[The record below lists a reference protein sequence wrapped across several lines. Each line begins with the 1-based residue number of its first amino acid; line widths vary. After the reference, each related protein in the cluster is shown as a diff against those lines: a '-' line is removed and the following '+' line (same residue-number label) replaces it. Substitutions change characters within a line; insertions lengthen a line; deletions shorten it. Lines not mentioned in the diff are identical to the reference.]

1 MIEVEIVGVRIEL
14 PSNQPLVL
22 LREIHGERHVPI
34 WIGTPEASAI
44 ALAQQGVVP
53 PRPMTHDLLVD
64 VVESLGHSVV
74 SVNIVAVE
82 DNIFYGQ
89 LQFENGTTVSSRASD
104 ALAIAL
110 RAKCRIWCADSVMD
124 EAGVRITEHDEG
136 EDTEPGPTVDEEREL
151 RRSGSSSMTL
161 SRKILTA
168 EVSLRFMLRL
178 KVSTRPSE
186 APEIFDLGSQQA

>member
-136 EDTEPGPTVDEEREL
+136 RTLTRAPPWTRNANCGASV
-151 RRSGSSSMTL
+151 SSWTMWSPKT
-161 SRKILTA
+161 LTA
-168 EVSLRFMLRL
+168 EVTLRL
-178 KVSTRPSE
+178 KLSLKVPTR
-186 APEIFDLGSQQA
+186 LRQAA

>member
-22 LREIHGERHVPI
+22 LREINGERHVPI

-64 VVESLGHSVV
+64 IVESLGHSII

-89 LQFENGTTVSSRASD
+89 LQFDDGTVVSSRASD
-104 ALAIAL
+104 ALALAL
-110 RAKCRIWCADSVMD
+110 RAKCRIWCADSVME
-124 EAGVRITEHDEG
+124 EAGVRITEHDDG
-136 EDTEPGPTVDEEREL
+136 EESEQPAPVDEEREM
-151 RRSGSSSMTL
+151 RRFREFL
-161 SRKILTA
+161 DDV
-168 EVSLRFMLRL
+168 E
-178 KVSTRPSE
+178 
-186 APEIFDLGSQQA
+186 PEDFEG